1 MLFPFLLFKI
11 GDQRELIMVA
21 QLSYR
26 LESAMMAVRL

>member
-11 GDQRELIMVA
+11 GVQRELIMVA